1 MAASTLKLDTSMINT
16 IANSDNCLPHIPSDL
31 RPKMRNAL
39 LENLFAKM
47 EELAK
52 LCEEVDAYFES
63 GGKLE

>member
-1 MAASTLKLDTSMINT
+1 
-16 IANSDNCLPHIPSDL
+16 
-31 RPKMRNAL
+31 MRNAL

-52 LCEEVDAYFES
+52 LREEVDAYFES